1 MFSGLWALGSSIM
14 VVTLC
19 RAFSMEQNSVKYFIY
34 TILLNHL
41 DMPMRE
47 LLLFPFYRL
56 HKIIFRNCNT
66 SIEAQAY
73 KPRCYRALRCLII
86 ASWRFMFSWFWGLLY
101 VTYIKRFSTKELK
114 FLEQLEVLKES
125 FLSVEVKRIWW
136 SQIDEEFQTA
146 FLSWD

>member
-1 MFSGLWALGSSIM
+1 
-14 VVTLC
+14 
-19 RAFSMEQNSVKYFIY
+19 MEQNTVKYFIY

-41 DMPMRE
+41 DMPIRE

-86 ASWRFMFSWFWGLLY
+86 ASYVFMILSITLCNIYKAIFYKG
-101 VTYIKRFSTKELK
+101 IKVSRTVKGTQKK
-114 FLEQLEVLKES
+114 FLKC
-125 FLSVEVKRIWW
+125 
-136 SQIDEEFQTA
+136 
-146 FLSWD
+146 